1 MYGKPLAHIEKIKA
15 VHPIDGADNI
25 ERVTVLDWNLVAKKG
40 EFQVGDLALYVEIGS
55 ILPDGL
61 DDANRIR
68 VKELEKAISEYRRR
82 ENAIAK
88 AAEKGQEPP
97 IFQDDLM
104 PREEAE
110 KEMSSIQATSKY
122 PYFEFLRPKKFK
134 IKTMNLSKFGVISQ
148 GILFKTDVVGLDPS
162 EVKVGA
168 DFTERFGITEEI
180 EDEEEAGI
188 TATPMRGP
196 FKFIDKKLMRF
207 HWYRTWKKSRSEKAE
222 RFPWVPPKSDEENA
236 QKIYSELLEKY
247 GDRTW
252 VTTEK
257 LEGQS
262 IAICSREVAGLFGR
276 KKKKIYVASRTRNL
290 PWKGCSTMRFW
301 KTVKKMG
308 YDEKILKI
316 PGEWFCRGEHVGD
329 GIQKNI
335 YGLHGNDIRFYDF
348 MPFDR
353 DAGKFWKK
361 LDYEQSLEFSERWG
375 LPYVPVIDDNF
386 KLPKDVQ
393 DMLRISNGKT
403 VFGNN
408 PKQAR
413 EGLVLRLKDDYSVSF
428 KAKSPEYK
436 L

>member
-15 VHPIDGADNI
+15 VHPIEGADNI

-68 VKELEKAISEYRRR
+68 IKELEKVISEYRRR

-97 IFQDDLM
+97 TFQDDLM

-188 TATPMRGP
+188 TAKPMWGP

-222 RFPWVPPKSDEENA
+222 WFPWFPPKSDEENA
-236 QKIYSELLEKY
+236 QKIYSGLLEKY

-276 KKKKIYVASRTRNL
+276 KKKKIYGRAAPPCGSGRPSRRWAT
-290 PWKGCSTMRFW
+290 T
-301 KTVKKMG
+301 KK
-308 YDEKILKI
+308 
-316 PGEWFCRGEHVGD
+316 
-329 GIQKNI
+329 
-335 YGLHGNDIRFYDF
+335 
-348 MPFDR
+348 
-353 DAGKFWKK
+353 
-361 LDYEQSLEFSERWG
+361 S
-375 LPYVPVIDDNF
+375 
-386 KLPKDVQ
+386 
-393 DMLRISNGKT
+393 
-403 VFGNN
+403 
-408 PKQAR
+408 
-413 EGLVLRLKDDYSVSF
+413 
-428 KAKSPEYK
+428 
-436 L
+436 